1 MAELLAPAGSL
12 ETVLTAID
20 AGADAVYFG
29 GKSFNARK
37 FAHNL
42 ADETMAQ
49 AVETAHSFGVKVYV
63 TVNIVMADTELD
75 ELKGYLQKLDA
86 LQVDGI
92 IVQDLAVAA
101 LARECAP
108 NLPLHGST
116 QMTVSD
122 LHGVRFLEKLGFTQ
136 VVLAREL
143 PLTEIRYICAHAKAA
158 IEVFIHGASCMAYS
172 GQCLMSSFIGARS
185 GNRGACAQP
194 CRLPYQLYDGEKAV
208 SPSERYLL
216 SLKDLNGAA
225 YIDDLLDAG
234 VASLKVEGRMKG
246 AAYVRAV
253 TRAYRLLI
261 DGHYQAPRQ
270 RQATREEADR
280 LLAESFNRTYQD
292 DFLGGHISRHTV
304 TEQTSGNLVPKAAG
318 TDPGLTR
325 RIPLYAH
332 IDTTEAK
339 QLRLTFWDEAGHTV
353 QAVADY
359 VVQKASHRPA
369 TQAWAEAQLSRLGD
383 SLFSLVQ
390 ATLWDET
397 YMIPAS
403 VLNDL
408 RRQCCH
414 ALQKQITQS
423 YARPAAGNLAAAP
436 LRDVPELTRPAR
448 LELTVRC
455 DSLDGAEAAITN
467 GASRVIYGGETYT
480 HSFTLGADWERL
492 AGLADAAGIPFW
504 VATPRVFWPS
514 QATAVLT
521 EIKQAMAAGAAGVYA
536 GSMGIFDLLQENH
549 ISLPVSAD
557 WSLNIFNHLSAGLY
571 AGLGCQ
577 EVTLSPEL
585 MLRQIKDIVKHLSVP
600 VEVLAEGRIEMMIT
614 EYCQAAALLSKE
626 GKTHCGGAC
635 RKRNLSLKDR
645 HDEHFPVVTD
655 EFCRN
660 HILNNRDLDM
670 APYVKELRQAGIARL
685 RIEGRGR
692 TPHWIAEQVRRYG
705 RLCDGTETMLLT
717 KEDRTVTRGH
727 FFHGIL

>member
-172 GQCLMSSFIGARS
+172 GQCLMSSFIGGRS

-270 RQATREEADR
+270 RQVTREEADR

-304 TEQTSGNLVPKAAG
+304 TEQKIG
-318 TDPGLTR
+318 R
-325 RIPLYAH
+325 AH
-332 IDTTEAK
+332 
-339 QLRLTFWDEAGHTV
+339 V
-353 QAVADY
+353 
-359 VVQKASHRPA
+359 
-369 TQAWAEAQLSRLGD
+369 
-383 SLFSLVQ
+383 
-390 ATLWDET
+390 
-397 YMIPAS
+397 
-403 VLNDL
+403 
-408 RRQCCH
+408 
-414 ALQKQITQS
+414 
-423 YARPAAGNLAAAP
+423 
-436 LRDVPELTRPAR
+436 
-448 LELTVRC
+448 
-455 DSLDGAEAAITN
+455 
-467 GASRVIYGGETYT
+467 
-480 HSFTLGADWERL
+480 
-492 AGLADAAGIPFW
+492 
-504 VATPRVFWPS
+504 
-514 QATAVLT
+514 
-521 EIKQAMAAGAAGVYA
+521 
-536 GSMGIFDLLQENH
+536 
-549 ISLPVSAD
+549 
-557 WSLNIFNHLSAGLY
+557 
-571 AGLGCQ
+571 
-577 EVTLSPEL
+577 
-585 MLRQIKDIVKHLSVP
+585 
-600 VEVLAEGRIEMMIT
+600 
-614 EYCQAAALLSKE
+614 
-626 GKTHCGGAC
+626 
-635 RKRNLSLKDR
+635 
-645 HDEHFPVVTD
+645 
-655 EFCRN
+655 
-660 HILNNRDLDM
+660 
-670 APYVKELRQAGIARL
+670 
-685 RIEGRGR
+685 
-692 TPHWIAEQVRRYG
+692 
-705 RLCDGTETMLLT
+705 
-717 KEDRTVTRGH
+717 
-727 FFHGIL
+727 